1 MNLPEIL
8 TQKCWVAPTGSK
20 CHVRSEAC
28 LLKFSIVWSDLTPSS
43 LSSVVKAI
51 VLISSQHLVIS
62 LPYESGLAPFS
73 PRPSSGIALFVALF
87 WHGAAASP
95 CRCSSFS
102 TWAQSWA
109 QSRCFTAVCFLL
121 LSLPPGFSNQS
132 KVEGLECHSPPC
144 VLSPLSRAFWTREI
158 QYLAVNDHNA
168 YQPLMLFLSKD
179 WNIKFFFLRFVPSC
193 TEKKNFGL

>member
-1 MNLPEIL
+1 MPCQIRSLP
-8 TQKCWVAPTGSK
+8 
-20 CHVRSEAC
+20 
-28 LLKFSIVWSDLTPSS
+28 LKIFQSWSDLTPSS

-73 PRPSSGIALFVALF
+73 PRPSSGITLFVALF

-132 KVEGLECHSPPC
+132 KIEGLECHSQPC
-144 VLSPLSRAFWTREI
+144 VLSPLSKAFWTREI
-158 QYLAVNDHNA
+158 QYLALNDHNA
-168 YQPLMLFLSKD
+168 WCCSYRK
-179 WNIKFFFLRFVPSC
+179 IKTLNFFFLRFVPSC